1 MQLAKWLEELK
12 RYRKSSNTKKIKT
25 QTNNDFGEMT
35 LDEAIQ
41 YCYDVVN
48 TNKVCGECAKE
59 HLQLAKWLEELK
71 GYRKSLNTEKIKV
84 QTNNDC
90 EQYCAHIIGYGFE
103 FFGKTEKEVKEKAKD
118 FLRRTK
124 RGEFIP
130 GVLPYDKF
138 ITIPSIGIKY
148 VTGVKYCF
156 ISPDGEEEIKGPS
169 QMAGQLNNVPLF
181 NKMTDSI
188 GNYVT
193 MSSEDLLHSM
203 FDTNAF
209 LNAGIS
215 NPIGPFNANTN
226 QFNNNIPTIRYA
238 VNTEEK
244 KPSTST
250 KVDSTDDSI
259 QLPVL
264 IEEITTTTSDNKVC
278 KQYYSGYV
286 YGLDMCRIV
295 EDSISEVIS
304 KCNELVSKIDICD
317 ILVPIDWN
325 LSEDPTIRI
334 LKHFSTKGRTFML
347 SYCTKKLI

>member
-1 MQLAKWLEELK
+1 MTEYQKKFAMSEVLVIKHVPPVQFK
-12 RYRKSSNTKKIKT
+12 TKKIK
-25 QTNNDFGEMT
+25 
-35 LDEAIQ
+35 A
-41 YCYDVVN
+41 
-48 TNKVCGECAKE
+48 
-59 HLQLAKWLEELK
+59 
-71 GYRKSLNTEKIKV
+71 

-103 FFGKTEKEVKEKAKD
+103 FFGKTEEEVKEKAKD
-118 FLRRTK
+118 FLKRTK
-124 RGEFIP
+124 RGESIP

-138 ITIPSIGIKY
+138 ITIPSIGAKY
-148 VTGVKYCF
+148 TIGVKYCF

-295 EDSISEVIS
+295 EDSISEVVS
-304 KCNELVSKIDICD
+304 KCNELVSKISIND
-317 ILVPIDWN
+317 ILTPKTVDGKP
-325 LSEDPTIRI
+325 LEDHIIKT
-334 LKHFSTKGRTFML
+334 LKYFSTKGRTVML
-347 SYCTKKLI
+347 SYCTKKVTR

>member
-1 MQLAKWLEELK
+1 MNEYEKKFATSKVLVIKHVPPVQFK
-12 RYRKSSNTKKIKT
+12 TKKTKAQI
-25 QTNNDFGEMT
+25 NNDFGKMT

-71 GYRKSLNTEKIKV
+71 GYRKSFKTEKIKA

-148 VTGVKYCF
+148 ATGVKYCF

-169 QMAGQLNNVPLF
+169 QMVNAQQNNVPLF
-181 NKMTDSI
+181 NGM
-188 GNYVT
+188 Y
-193 MSSEDLLHSM
+193 
-203 FDTNAF
+203 DTGAF
-209 LNAGIS
+209 
-215 NPIGPFNANTN
+215 FNDVG
-226 QFNNNIPTIRYA
+226 NNIPGMRPPFNTNINPFSSIRYMTNNN
-238 VNTEEK
+238 VGNIL
-244 KPSTST
+244 SNST
-250 KVDSTDDSI
+250 KVDSTSDSI

-264 IEEITTTTSDNKVC
+264 IEEIITTTGD
-278 KQYYSGYV
+278 KQCNHYSGYV
-286 YGLDMCRIV
+286 YGLVDIH
-295 EDSISEVIS
+295 EIIGDSISEVIS
-304 KCNELVSKIDICD
+304 KCNELVSKIDIND
-317 ILVPIDWN
+317 ILTPIDRN

-347 SYCTKKLI
+347 SYCTKKFI